1 MNTYYYQNHE
11 ENKAKSLAYY
21 HKNKERINAAK
32 RSVRKE
38 DIATERKTEDQ
49 IKKALRNKEYRE
61 KNKEELKIK
70 RVARR
75 KANDT
80 AEKAARRDWYHKN
93 KKKQE
98 EEILEDGSYLI
109 TLKQIGRMI
118 GVKEDLAT
126 KISKTESYKM
136 PKPKM
141 ARCDG
146 TSLYCRDEIEEWLP
160 YVREVVA
167 FHSPRKKPIKL
178 TGAAVHIVNFMRNNV
193 EIIKYCDEIRRK
205 KSEVYV

>member
-1 MNTYYYQNHE
+1 MTSYYYQNYE
-11 ENKAKSLAYY
+11 ENKAKALAYY

-80 AEKAARRDWYHKN
+80 AEKAARREWYHKN

-136 PKPKM
+136 PKAKM

-178 TGAAVHIVNFMRNNV
+178 TGAAVQIVNFMRNNV

-205 KSEVYV
+205 KAEVYA

>member
-1 MNTYYYQNHE
+1 MSDKYNIPVEQP
-11 ENKAKSLAYY
+11 
-21 HKNKERINAAK
+21 
-32 RSVRKE
+32 
-38 DIATERKTEDQ
+38 ATKIKTEEQ

-61 KNKEELKIK
+61 RNIEELKVK
-70 RVARR
+70 RIARR

-80 AEKAARRDWYHKN
+80 AEKAARRNWYHKN

-98 EEILEDGSYLI
+98 LLEDGSYLI

-118 GVKEDLAT
+118 GVKETIAT
-126 KISKTESYKM
+126 KISQTELYKM
-136 PKPKM
+136 PKAKM

-167 FHSPRKKPIKL
+167 FYSPKKKPIVLK
-178 TGAAVHIVNFMRNNV
+178 GAAVHIVNFMRNNAKV
-193 EIIKYCDEIRRK
+193 VAYCDQLRK
-205 KSEVYV
+205 DNLEVYK

>member
-1 MNTYYYQNHE
+1 MNTHYYQNHE
-11 ENKAKSLAYY
+11 ENKAKALAYY

-38 DIATERKTEDQ
+38 DVATERKTEEQ

-61 KNKEELKIK
+61 RNREELKVK
-70 RVARR
+70 RIARC

-80 AEKAARRDWYHKN
+80 AEKAARREWYHNN

-98 EEILEDGSYLI
+98 TLEDGSYLI

-118 GVKEDLAT
+118 GVKENVAT
-126 KISKTESYKM
+126 KISQTESYKM
-136 PKPKM
+136 PKAKM

-167 FHSPRKKPIKL
+167 FYSPKKKPIKL
-178 TGAAVHIVNFMRNNV
+178 TGAAVHIVNFMRNNA

-205 KSEVYV
+205 KSEVYA